1 VVWGKTDH
9 FHQYNNLAAK
19 PVNTAI
25 HPLFQKMNDAILI
38 VNAKTKKT
46 GSSAGHALM
55 ETNPYASARY
65 HQAQEHVIELH
76 DVLALGN
83 MDRFIEI
90 VEQEALTLHA
100 LMMSSQPGYMLME
113 GETLAII
120 NLIRQFR
127 NDTKIPLC
135 FTLDA
140 GPNVHLLYPD
150 AYKTE
155 IVDLIN
161 RELLLFCTSNYFLDD
176 GIGPGPAKVTYQE

>member
-1 VVWGKTDH
+1 VWGKTDH
-9 FHQYNNLAAK
+9 FYQYNNLAAI

-25 HPLFQKMNDAILI
+25 HPVFQKMNDAILI
-38 VNAKTKKT
+38 VNDKTKKT
-46 GSSAGHALM
+46 GSSTGHALM

-65 HQAQEHVIELH
+65 HQAHQHVIQLH
-76 DVLALGN
+76 DVLTLGN

-113 GETLAII
+113 GGTLSIV

-161 RELLLFCTSNYFLDD
+161 RELLLFCTSNHFLDD
-176 GIGPGPAKVTYQE
+176 GIGPGPAKVTNQE